1 MSQNSGQDKGK
12 PSKVRW
18 YWLLVAALLVSGI
31 AASIVVFRDRIA
43 EFQHYGYL
51 GAFIISVLASATVIA
66 FVPSVPVIFALGSVL
81 NPFFVGLTAGI
92 GEAIGEFTGYL
103 AGRSGYAVFIK
114 SRYVD
119 AGKSKGIYPRL
130 QRWVETRGSLALFLS
145 AAVFNPFFSI
155 IGATAGVLRFP
166 PWKFFLVVWAGKTVK
181 WTVVAILGRWL
192 LFYILHWLGIT
203 L

>member
-1 MSQNSGQDKGK
+1 
-12 PSKVRW
+12 
-18 YWLLVAALLVSGI
+18 
-31 AASIVVFRDRIA
+31 
-43 EFQHYGYL
+43 
-51 GAFIISVLASATVIA
+51 
-66 FVPSVPVIFALGSVL
+66 L
-81 NPFFVGLTAGI
+81 NPFFVGLAAGI

-130 QRWVETRGSLALFLS
+130 QRWVKTRGSLALFLS
-145 AAVFNPFFSI
+145 SAVFNPFFSI

-166 PWKFFLVVWAGKTVK
+166 LWKFFLVVWAGKTVK

-192 LFYILHWLGIT
+192 LVYILRWLGIT